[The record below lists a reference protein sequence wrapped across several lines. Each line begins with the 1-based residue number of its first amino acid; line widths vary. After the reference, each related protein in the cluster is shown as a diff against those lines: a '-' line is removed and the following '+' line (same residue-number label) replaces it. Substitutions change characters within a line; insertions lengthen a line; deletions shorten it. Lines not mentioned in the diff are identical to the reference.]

1 MEASKLSFLGI
12 FCDIDLF
19 GKNINM
25 YYKGKSQRNSCIG
38 RILTFLYMGIY
49 LLFFIFRLIKMINR
63 EDVTF
68 YDTYAFNGE
77 PPFIQLNNELFY
89 SGMALI
95 NPSTNR
101 PFIDPSIY
109 NVKIFYYYK
118 GLNFSSIIEL
128 PIETCN
134 INQFGSHYR
143 YYFSNKD
150 LNNLYCIKNF
160 NQSLFGSF
168 KTNDVY
174 SQYIIQFFPCV
185 NTSENNNMCAPK
197 ANITKLLTEFRV
209 TFIMQD
215 IVLTPKDYENP
226 VKYIPKELYNN
237 IFNF

>member
-1 MEASKLSFLGI
+1 
-12 FCDIDLF
+12 
-19 GKNINM
+19 
-25 YYKGKSQRNSCIG
+25 
-38 RILTFLYMGIY
+38 
-49 LLFFIFRLIKMINR
+49 MINR
-63 EDVTF
+63 ENVTF

-143 YYFSNKD
+143 DYFINKD

-185 NTSENNNMCAPK
+185 NTSENNNMCAPR

-226 VKYIPKELYNN
+226 VKHIPKELYNN
-237 IFNF
+237 I